1 MTRATILVVD
11 DEKDVVELVRYNL
24 EREGYRIVG
33 ASSGET
39 ALAAARNELPDVVLL
54 DRSLPGLDG
63 IEICRRLRRSEPTAH
78 VPIILVTARVTE
90 EDRVAGLEAG
100 ADDYMT
106 KPFSP
111 RELVARVRAHLRRA
125 VLRPS
130 STEVHEVGHL
140 VLDVGKHRVTY
151 SGQPVSLTAG
161 EFRILRFL
169 AMRPGRVF
177 SRSEIIEGAL
187 EGSVDSVSR
196 TIDVHL
202 ASIRR
207 KLGRG
212 GGMIETI
219 RGVGYR
225 LAEGTPRPSSREGR
239 G

>member
-1 MTRATILVVD
+1 MARGTILVVD
-11 DEKDVVELVRYNL
+11 DEKDVIELVRYNL
-24 EREGYRIVG
+24 EREGYRVVG
-33 ASSGET
+33 APSGET

-54 DRSLPGLDG
+54 DRALPGLDG
-63 IEICRRLRRSEPTAH
+63 LEICRRLRRSEPTAH

-130 STEVHEVGHL
+130 SLEVHQVGDL
-140 VLDVGKHRVTY
+140 VLDVARHRVTWA
-151 SGQPVSLTAG
+151 GHPVSLTAG

-177 SRSEIIEGAL
+177 SRAEIIEGAL
-187 EGSVDSVSR
+187 EGSVDSISR

-202 ASIRR
+202 ASIRK

-212 GGMIETI
+212 GAMIETV

-225 LAEGTPRPSSREGR
+225 LAEGLPRGSSTGAR